1 MAFILG
7 AVIGAGASLIGGAMA
22 SSAAERASNAQA
34 SASDRAANL
43 QKESADKAVALQR
56 EMYLKNLEL
65 NAPFREAG
73 LTAQNRLLDYL
84 GLSGR
89 TTAPGYGSATGN
101 FTLDKFKADPGYAF
115 RLSEGLKGLN
125 ANAAVRGGLISGNAI
140 KAATAYGQEL
150 GSQEYQNA
158 FNRYY
163 KERENMLTPLQSLT
177 GTSQTVSS
185 TLGSSGQNYAG
196 DVTNTLSN
204 YATRAGANYE
214 NAGAARASGYLGG
227 AQAWNSALGGVS
239 NALSGGLT
247 NAYMY
252 GNYGAPAFNSAAYAA
267 AGYPMPPVRPA

>member
-1 MAFILG
+1 MAFITAAL
-7 AVIGAGASLIGGAMA
+7 IGAGASLIGGMMAGSSAEKAA
-22 SSAAERASNAQA
+22 SSQA
-34 SASDRAANL
+34 SASDRAALL
-43 QKESADKAVALQR
+43 QKETADKALALQK

-89 TTAPGYGSATGN
+89 TTAPGYGSATGG
-101 FTLDKFKADPGYAF
+101 FTLDKFRADPGYAF

-125 ANAAVRGGLISGNAI
+125 ANAAVRGGLISGNALR
-140 KAATAYGQEL
+140 AATAYGQDL

-185 TLGSSGQNYAG
+185 TLGGQGQDYATNASS
-196 DVTNTLSN
+196 TLSN
-204 YATRAGANYE
+204 YATRAGQNIE
-214 NAGAARASGYLGG
+214 NAGAARASGYLG
-227 AQAWNSALGGVS
+227 AANAWNQALGGAS
-239 NALSGGLT
+239 NALTRGMT

-252 GNYGAPAFNSAAYAA
+252 GSNPYSYGAG
-267 AGYPMPPVRPA
+267 GYTGYGPFMP

>member
-22 SSAAERASNAQA
+22 SSAAERASSAQA
-34 SASDRAANL
+34 SASDRAAQL
-43 QKESADKAVALQR
+43 QKETADKAIALQK

-84 GLSGR
+84 GLSKN
-89 TTAPGYGSATGN
+89 TSAPGYGSATGN

-196 DVTNTLSN
+196 DVSNTLSN

-227 AQAWNSALGGVS
+227 ANAWNQALGGAT
-239 NALSGGLT
+239 NALTRGMT

-252 GNYGAPAFNSAAYAA
+252 GSGASPYSYGAG
-267 AGYPMPPVRPA
+267 GYTGYGPFMGG